1 MTATHPD
8 RGAATQ
14 APVGPRPVIVTL
26 DGSDLAARAIGVGI
40 DIARRRHAPLVL
52 VRAIPPD
59 SRLDMYGIVLGEHSA
74 EREAAIEEYRAT
86 LEHVRLSA
94 PDLDVRAESLEGHPA
109 REIIDAQRRLGPQLT
124 IMTSHGRSA
133 VARMLRGSVTEAVL
147 RGSDS
152 ATLVTWPW
160 ALPEEGSGTPPSI
173 GKRVLVPL
181 DGSSRTARVLPEAFR
196 LVREH
201 GGELVLLTVLDLQAF
216 RPSRAKILE
225 QTIHQAIEDRASILR
240 AAGVPATGA
249 LVVAQDVP
257 EAILTTADQYACD
270 MIAMTTHARGRIG
283 RFVFGSVANHVAAR
297 AERPVLF
304 TPPHEDDVTLSHLYP
319 DVPEAI
325 LDLANL
331 PHVAADEV

>member
-1 MTATHPD
+1 MTATHSGV
-8 RGAATQ
+8 GAAAQ

-26 DGSDLAARAIGVGI
+26 DGSDLAARAIGVGV
-40 DIARRRHAPLVL
+40 DIARRRRAPLVL
-52 VRAIPPD
+52 VRALPPD

-86 LEHVRLSA
+86 VEQVRRSA
-94 PDLDVRAESLEGHPA
+94 PDLDVQAESLEGHPA
-109 REIIDAQRRLGPQLT
+109 REIVDVQRRLGPQLT

-147 RGSDS
+147 RGTDS

-160 ALPEEGSGTPPSI
+160 ALSEDWSGASPTI
-173 GKRVLVPL
+173 GKRILVPL

-196 LVREH
+196 MAHEH
-201 GGELVLLTVLDLQAF
+201 GGELVLLTVLDLHAF

-240 AAGVPATGA
+240 AAGIPTTGA
-249 LVVAQDVP
+249 LLVAQDVP
-257 EAILTTADQYACD
+257 GAILTTAEAYECD

-331 PHVAADEV
+331 PHVADAEV